1 METSNW
7 IVHCMISVCT
17 WQAGCKHA
25 ARTDKKQPSSYSYRI
40 CLFFF
45 DKFVECLVLFLR
57 TRKLTWESINHK
69 QAIGDDDIVD
79 IVSKSLFSPLDRDKS
94 HLCAYMI
101 PNWSFESPVALIS
114 PDLPLLPRTHL
125 NPSTCALTMQSCHYR
140 KTTKEASCFLHS
152 PWHDTALIIY
162 PSIENCPFFLF
173 FFLSNKKKKKKNKQ
187 TNSELSHLHG
197 NTYK

>member
-25 ARTDKKQPSSYSYRI
+25 ARTDKKNSLQVI
-40 CLFFF
+40 LIVFVFFFF

-57 TRKLTWESINHK
+57 ARKLTWESINHK
-69 QAIGDDDIVD
+69 QAFWDDDIV
-79 IVSKSLFSPLDRDKS
+79 SKYLFSPLDRDKS

-101 PNWSFESPVALIS
+101 PNWSFESPVALVS
-114 PDLPLLPRTHL
+114 PGLPLLPRTHL

-140 KTTKEASCFLHS
+140 KTTKEVFLCLAQ
-152 PWHDTALIIY
+152 PMTWHRTDHLPLHRKLT
-162 PSIENCPFFLF
+162 FFLF
-173 FFLSNKKKKKKNKQ
+173 FFK
-187 TNSELSHLHG
+187 
-197 NTYK
+197 